1 MSETEK
7 LFYTLQE
14 KLGGN
19 AQWEDIPPFFQY
31 EFVAAINKIIQ
42 IAGAVKPENQ

>member
-1 MSETEK
+1 MSDTEK
-7 LFYTLQE
+7 LFYKLQA

-42 IAGAVKPENQ
+42 IASAVKPNHQ

>member
-19 AQWEDIPPFFQY
+19 AQWGDIPTFYQY

-42 IAGAVKPENQ
+42 IASAVKPENQ